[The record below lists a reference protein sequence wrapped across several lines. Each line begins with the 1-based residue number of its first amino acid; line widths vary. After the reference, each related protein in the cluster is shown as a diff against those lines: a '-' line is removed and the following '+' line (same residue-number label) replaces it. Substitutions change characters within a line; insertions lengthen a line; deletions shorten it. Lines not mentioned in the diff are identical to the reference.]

1 MDSLRVDSGIKAIEV
16 NDAGEYISIPISD
29 AAFYERFGDLVKN
42 FEGKQTEIEQR
53 AKNLSE
59 KHKDKP
65 DNDVDAIIDGIQLY
79 SELCQYTCKEID
91 KLFGEGCCRKVFVG
105 VQNPSVELIGDF
117 FEQITPLLNQ
127 YAQERN
133 QKINLIY
140 SRNRKGARSKDV

>member
-1 MDSLRVDSGIKAIEV
+1 MDSLRVDSGIKTIEV
-16 NDAGEYISIPISD
+16 NDAGECISIPISD

-42 FEGKQTEIEQR
+42 FDGKRAEIEQR
-53 AKNLSE
+53 AKDLSE

-65 DNDVDAIIDGIQLY
+65 DNDADAIIDSIQLY
-79 SELCQYTCKEID
+79 SELCRYTCEEID

-117 FEQITPLLNQ
+117 FDKITPLLNQ

-133 QKINLIY
+133 QKINLMY
-140 SRNRKGARSKDV
+140 SRNRKGGRSKDV

>member
-1 MDSLRVDSGIKAIEV
+1 MDSLRVDSGIKTIEV
-16 NDAGEYISIPISD
+16 NDAGECISIPISD

-42 FEGKQTEIEQR
+42 FDGKQAEIEQR
-53 AKNLSE
+53 AKDLSE

-65 DNDVDAIIDGIQLY
+65 DNDADAIIDSIQLY
-79 SELCQYTCKEID
+79 SELCRYTCEEID

-117 FEQITPLLNQ
+117 FDKITPLLNQ

-133 QKINLIY
+133 QKINLMY
-140 SRNRKGARSKDV
+140 SRNRKGGRSKDV